1 MDKFYTIEIAGLKRD
16 LPICKA
22 GDNLY
27 IGAFVMFSDVELTV
41 KAATAL
47 LEKSPDF
54 DVILTAESK
63 GIPLAYEMA
72 RQSGKTYLVARKGAK
87 LYMQTPVKV
96 YVKSI
101 TTAKM
106 QELYLDKSEL
116 DSLKGKK
123 VLIVDDV
130 VSTGESLYA
139 LEQLL
144 SHAEGNVVG
153 KAFVL
158 AEGDAAKRDDVI
170 YLQYLPLFFEK

>member
-1 MDKFYTIEIAGLKRD
+1 MKDFYEIEIAGLKRS

-41 KAATAL
+41 KAAAAL
-47 LEKSPDF
+47 LEKCPKF

-72 RQSGKTYLVARKGAK
+72 KQAGTTYLVARKGPK
-87 LYMQTPVKV
+87 LYMKEPVRV
-96 YVKSI
+96 EVKSI

-106 QELYLDKSEL
+106 QELYLDKTEL
-116 DSLKGKK
+116 DSLKGKR

-130 VSTGESLYA
+130 VSTGESLNA

-144 SHAEGNVVG
+144 SHAEGETVG
-153 KAFVL
+153 RAFVL
-158 AEGDAAKRDDVI
+158 AEGDAAKRTDVI
-170 YLQYLPLFFEK
+170 FLQYLPLFFE

>member
-22 GDNLY
+22 AEHLY

-41 KAATAL
+41 KAAEAL
-47 LEKSPDF
+47 LAKSPDF

-144 SHAEGNVVG
+144 SHASGEVVG

-158 AEGDAAKRDDVI
+158 AEGDAAKRTDVI
-170 YLQYLPLFFEK
+170 FLQELPLFFD

>member
-1 MDKFYTIEIAGLKRD
+1 MKDYYEIEIAGLKRS
-16 LPICKA
+16 LPLCKA
-22 GDNLY
+22 GEGLY

-41 KAATAL
+41 KAAEAL
-47 LEKSPDF
+47 LEKCPEF

-72 RQSGKTYLVARKGAK
+72 KQSGKTYLVARKGPK
-87 LYMQTPVKV
+87 LYMKDPVRV
-96 YVKSI
+96 EVKSI

-106 QELYLDKSEL
+106 QELYLDKVEL
-116 DSLKGKK
+116 DSLLGKK

-130 VSTGESLYA
+130 VSTGESLNA

-144 SHAEGNVVG
+144 SHASSEIVG

-158 AEGDAAKRDDVI
+158 AEGDAAKRTDVI
-170 YLQYLPLFFEK
+170 FLQELPLFFE

>member
-1 MDKFYTIEIAGLKRD
+1 MKEFYEIEIAGLKRE

-22 GDNLY
+22 GENLY

-47 LEKSPDF
+47 LEKCPAF

-72 RQSGKTYLVARKGAK
+72 KQAGKTYLVARKGSK
-87 LYMQTPVKV
+87 LYMKEPLCVQ
-96 YVKSI
+96 VKSI

-106 QELYLDKSEL
+106 QELYLDKAEL
-116 DSLKGKK
+116 DSLAGKK

-130 VSTGESLYA
+130 ISTGESLNA

-144 SHAEGNVVG
+144 KHASSEVVG

-158 AEGDAAKRDDVI
+158 AEGDAAKRTDVI
-170 YLQYLPLFFEK
+170 YLQYLPLFFE

>member
-1 MDKFYTIEIAGLKRD
+1 MDKFYTIDIAGLKRD
-16 LPICKA
+16 LPLCKA
-22 GDNLY
+22 ADKLY

-41 KAATAL
+41 KAATEL
-47 LEKSPDF
+47 LKKCPDF

-106 QELYLDKSEL
+106 QELYLDKTEL
-116 DSLKGKK
+116 DSLKGKR

-144 SHAEGNVVG
+144 SHAEGEVVG

-170 YLQYLPLFFEK
+170 YLQYLPLFFE

>member
-1 MDKFYTIEIAGLKRD
+1 MEKFYTIEIAGLKRD

-22 GDNLY
+22 AEHLY

-41 KAATAL
+41 KAAEAL
-47 LEKSPDF
+47 LAKCPDF

-72 RQSGKTYLVARKGAK
+72 RQSGKSYLVARKGAK

-106 QELYLDKSEL
+106 QELYLDKAEL
-116 DSLKGKK
+116 DSLKGKR

-144 SHAEGNVVG
+144 SHAASEVVG
-153 KAFVL
+153 RAFVL
-158 AEGDAAKRDDVI
+158 AEGDAAKRTDVI
-170 YLQYLPLFFEK
+170 YLQELPLFFD